1 MEAMTDYRHFRS
13 ETDDEGIVW
22 LTFDKAESGT
32 NVFSPDVLEELD
44 RALQTVAAEKP
55 RGLVIL
61 SGKPNGF
68 IAGADIKS
76 FTGVKNRDD
85 AMAFLRRGQEVF
97 NRLAALGIPTVAL
110 IHGFCL
116 GGGTEMALA
125 CRYRVMRDDPGTRIG
140 LPEVRLGIHP
150 GWGGSARLVPLV
162 GAIKAMDL
170 ILTGRSIDG
179 RSARRFG
186 VVDHVA
192 PERHLRAAA
201 RRLVMDQPQP
211 HRPGLVDRLSNA
223 ALVRP
228 LLGRVFRRQVG
239 KRASKQHYPAPYAMI
254 DIWQRHAGDPTRMLQ
269 AEAES
274 LARLITGVTARNL
287 IRVFFLM
294 ERLKSLGKDSSRRPA
309 HVHVIGAGTMGG
321 DIASWC
327 ALRGF
332 NVTLQDQAPERIAP
346 AIARARTL
354 FRRKLKQPRKVQA
367 AMDRLM
373 PDHRGYGVS
382 RADIV
387 IEAIF
392 EDAEVKRALYCD
404 IEPRMKDDAI
414 LATNTSSIPL
424 EELTDALARPGRLVG
439 LHFFNPVAKMQL
451 VEIVHGRETDSEV
464 AGRAMAFTRQIDRL
478 PLPVSSTPGFLV
490 NRILMPY
497 LMEAVLLESEGV
509 PATLIDRAATDFGMP
524 MGPVELADTVGL
536 DICLHV
542 AEILGAHFGVGVPE
556 RLQGLVS
563 DGHLG
568 RKSGRGFYRY
578 KKGRPVKPKAS
589 AGSWNM
595 EDISNRLVLRLLN
608 EAVSCL
614 REHVV
619 DDAELLD
626 AGMVFGTGF
635 APFRGGPM
643 NHVDAVGAGELLR
656 LLENEKHLRGERFT
670 PDPGWETLLET
681 TNGTPAHVNRSH

>member
-1 MEAMTDYRHFRS
+1 MDNTGESLHFRS
-13 ETDDEGIVW
+13 ETDPDNVVW
-22 LTFDKAESGT
+22 LSFDKAETGT
-32 NVFSPDVLEELD
+32 NVFSPEVLEELD
-44 RALQTVAAEKP
+44 LLLQGIVAQQP

-76 FTGVKNRDD
+76 FTRVRNEQD
-85 AMAFLRRGQEVF
+85 AMAFLQRGQEVF
-97 NRLAALGIPTVAL
+97 SRLAACTFPTVAM

-150 GWGGSARLVPLV
+150 GWGGSARMVPLI
-162 GAIKAMDL
+162 GALKAMDL

-179 RSARRFG
+179 RAAKRFG
-186 VVDHVA
+186 LVDRVA
-192 PERHLRAAA
+192 PERHLREAA
-201 RRLVMDQPQP
+201 RRLVIDQPAP
-211 HRPGLVDRLSNA
+211 HRAGFLDRLSNH

-228 LLGRVFRRQVG
+228 LLARVFRRQVG
-239 KRASKQHYPAPYAMI
+239 KRASKRHYPAPYAMI
-254 DIWQRHAGDPTRMLQ
+254 DIWQRHAGNQPRMLQ

-274 LARLITGVTARNL
+274 LARLITGATARNL

-294 ERLKSLGKDSSRRPA
+294 ERLKSLGRDTSWRPA
-309 HVHVIGAGTMGG
+309 HVHVIGAGIMGG

-332 NVTLQDQAPERIAP
+332 RVSLQDQAPERIAP
-346 AIARARTL
+346 ALARAHTL
-354 FRRKLKQPRKVQA
+354 FRRKLKHPRKVQA

-392 EDAEVKRALYCD
+392 EDAEVKRSLYRD
-404 IEPRMKDDAI
+404 IEPRMKDDAM

-424 EELTDALARPGRLVG
+424 EELTESLSRPGRLVG

-451 VEIVHGRETDSEV
+451 VEIVHGQSTDGDV

-497 LMEAVLLESEGV
+497 LMEAVVLESEGV

-524 MGPVELADTVGL
+524 MGPVELADAVGL

-542 AEILGAHFGVGVPE
+542 AENLGSHFNTEVPE
-556 RLQGLVS
+556 RLQKLVA
-563 DGHLG
+563 DGNLG
-568 RKSGRGFYRY
+568 KKTGQGFYRY
-578 KKGRPVKPKAS
+578 KKGKAVRPKAG
-589 AGSWNM
+589 AGNWNM
-595 EDISNRLVLRLLN
+595 EDITNRLVLRLLN
-608 EAVSCL
+608 EAVSCI
-614 REHVV
+614 REQVV
-619 DDAELLD
+619 EDPELLD

-643 NHVDAVGAGELLR
+643 NHVDAIGARELLE
-656 LLENEKHLRGERFT
+656 LLEKEKQLRGERFT
-670 PDPGWETLLET
+670 PDQGWESLIKSTKGNT
-681 TNGTPAHVNRSH
+681 

>member
-1 MEAMTDYRHFRS
+1 MDNTGESLHFRS
-13 ETDDEGIVW
+13 ETDPDNVVW
-22 LTFDKAESGT
+22 LSFDKAETGT
-32 NVFSPDVLEELD
+32 NVFSPEVLEELD
-44 RALQTVAAEKP
+44 LLLQGIVAQQP

-76 FTGVKNRDD
+76 FTRVRNEQD
-85 AMAFLRRGQEVF
+85 AMAFLQRGQEVF
-97 NRLAALGIPTVAL
+97 SRLAACTFPTVAM

-150 GWGGSARLVPLV
+150 GWGGSARMVPLI
-162 GAIKAMDL
+162 GALKAMDL

-179 RSARRFG
+179 RAAKRFG
-186 VVDHVA
+186 LVDRVA
-192 PERHLRAAA
+192 PERHLREAA
-201 RRLVMDQPQP
+201 RRLVIDQPAP
-211 HRPGLVDRLSNA
+211 HRAGFLDRLSNH

-228 LLGRVFRRQVG
+228 LLARVFRRQVG
-239 KRASKQHYPAPYAMI
+239 KRASKRHYPAPYAMI
-254 DIWQRHAGDPTRMLQ
+254 DIWQRHAGNQPRMLQ

-274 LARLITGVTARNL
+274 LARLITGATARNL

-294 ERLKSLGKDSSRRPA
+294 ERLKSLGRDTSWRPA
-309 HVHVIGAGTMGG
+309 HVHVIGAGIMGG

-332 NVTLQDQAPERIAP
+332 RVSLQDQAPERIAP
-346 AIARARTL
+346 ALARAHTL
-354 FRRKLKQPRKVQA
+354 FRRKLKHPRKVQA

-392 EDAEVKRALYCD
+392 EDAEVKRSLYRD
-404 IEPRMKDDAI
+404 IEPRMKDDAM

-424 EELTDALARPGRLVG
+424 EELTESLSRPGRLVG

-451 VEIVHGRETDSEV
+451 VEIVHGQNTDGEV
-464 AGRAMAFTRQIDRL
+464 ANRAMAFTRQIDRL

-497 LMEAVLLESEGV
+497 LMEAVVLESEGV

-524 MGPVELADTVGL
+524 MGPVELADAVGL

-542 AEILGAHFGVGVPE
+542 AENLGSHFNTEVPE
-556 RLQGLVS
+556 RLQKLVA
-563 DGHLG
+563 DGNLG
-568 RKSGRGFYRY
+568 KKTGQGFYRY
-578 KKGRPVKPKAS
+578 KKGKAVRPKAG
-589 AGSWNM
+589 AGNWNM
-595 EDISNRLVLRLLN
+595 EDITNRLVLRLLN
-608 EAVSCL
+608 EAVSCI
-614 REHVV
+614 REQVV
-619 DDAELLD
+619 EDPELLD

-643 NHVDAVGAGELLR
+643 NHVDAIGARELLE
-656 LLENEKHLRGERFT
+656 LLEKEKQLRGERFT
-670 PDPGWETLLET
+670 PDQGWESLIKSTKGNT
-681 TNGTPAHVNRSH
+681 

>member
-1 MEAMTDYRHFRS
+1 
-13 ETDDEGIVW
+13 
-22 LTFDKAESGT
+22 
-32 NVFSPDVLEELD
+32 
-44 RALQTVAAEKP
+44 
-55 RGLVIL
+55 
-61 SGKPNGF
+61 
-68 IAGADIKS
+68 
-76 FTGVKNRDD
+76 
-85 AMAFLRRGQEVF
+85 MAFLQRGQEVF
-97 NRLAALGIPTVAL
+97 SRLAACTFPTVAM

-150 GWGGSARLVPLV
+150 GWGGSARMVPLI
-162 GAIKAMDL
+162 GALKAMDL

-179 RSARRFG
+179 RAAKRFG
-186 VVDHVA
+186 LVDRVA
-192 PERHLRAAA
+192 PERHLREAA
-201 RRLVMDQPQP
+201 RRLVIDQPAP
-211 HRPGLVDRLSNA
+211 HRAGFLDRLSNH

-228 LLGRVFRRQVG
+228 LLARVFRRQVG
-239 KRASKQHYPAPYAMI
+239 KRASKRHYPAPYAMI
-254 DIWQRHAGDPTRMLQ
+254 DIWQRHAGNQPRMLQ

-274 LARLITGVTARNL
+274 LARLITGATARNL

-294 ERLKSLGKDSSRRPA
+294 ERLKSLGRDTSWRPA
-309 HVHVIGAGTMGG
+309 HVHVIGAGIMGG

-332 NVTLQDQAPERIAP
+332 RVSLQDQAPERIAP
-346 AIARARTL
+346 ALARAHTL
-354 FRRKLKQPRKVQA
+354 FRRKLKHPRKVQA

-392 EDAEVKRALYCD
+392 EDAEVKRSLYRD
-404 IEPRMKDDAI
+404 IEPRMKDDAM

-424 EELTDALARPGRLVG
+424 EELTESLSRPGRLVG

-451 VEIVHGRETDSEV
+451 VEIVHGQSTDGDV

-497 LMEAVLLESEGV
+497 LMEAVVLESEGV

-524 MGPVELADTVGL
+524 MGPVELADAVGL

-542 AEILGAHFGVGVPE
+542 AENLGSHFNTEVPE
-556 RLQGLVS
+556 RLQKLVA
-563 DGHLG
+563 DGNLG
-568 RKSGRGFYRY
+568 KKTGQGFYRY
-578 KKGRPVKPKAS
+578 KKGKAVRPKAG
-589 AGSWNM
+589 AGNWNM
-595 EDISNRLVLRLLN
+595 EDITNRLVLRLLN
-608 EAVSCL
+608 EAVSCI
-614 REHVV
+614 REQVV
-619 DDAELLD
+619 EDPELLD

-643 NHVDAVGAGELLR
+643 NHVDAIGARELLE
-656 LLENEKHLRGERFT
+656 LLEKEKQLRGERFT
-670 PDPGWETLLET
+670 PDQGWESLIKSTKGNT
-681 TNGTPAHVNRSH
+681 